1 MAQYFFKMSQTEK
14 NDILD
19 KHKSLYDGYVTE
31 YANGSN
37 TQPLYVQDFAND
49 KNGITVSNKG
59 EVKHYTN
66 TKINEDIDRRD
77 QIADG
82 SDDLENPD
90 FMHDLYPSPS
100 EEDIEIDD
108 ENFYPSYDPSREFK
122 GMSQLM
128 GDMDFEDE
136 NFYPSYDPSGEFKG
150 MSQLMGDM
158 DIDTEEM
165 MEDSYEYDIDE
176 IDDFS
181 SQPLDEFDED
191 NNLMESVNKS
201 LDMFKRFKNYN

>member
-108 ENFYPSYDPSREFK
+108 ENFYPSYDPS
-122 GMSQLM
+122 
-128 GDMDFEDE
+128 
-136 NFYPSYDPSGEFKG
+136 GEFKG

>member
-37 TQPLYVQDFAND
+37 MQPLYVQDFAND

-82 SDDLENPD
+82 SDDLENGTVDLDNPD
-90 FMHDLYPSPS
+90 FMHDLYPSPN
-100 EEDIEIDD
+100 EDEID
-108 ENFYPSYDPSREFK
+108 YISL
-122 GMSQLM
+122 GMK
-128 GDMDFEDE
+128 DD
-136 NFYPSYDPSGEFKG
+136 GECEHCDDDNLDIVF
-150 MSQLMGDM
+150 
-158 DIDTEEM
+158 DIDPEEM
-165 MEDSYEYDIDE
+165 MEDAYEYDIDE

>member
-37 TQPLYVQDFAND
+37 MQPLYVQDLAND

-82 SDDLENPD
+82 SDDLEIEMNGSKRM
-90 FMHDLYPSPS
+90 FSII
-100 EEDIEIDD
+100 EDGLEHIVIR
-108 ENFYPSYDPSREFK
+108 SK
-122 GMSQLM
+122 GAW
-128 GDMDFEDE
+128 F
-136 NFYPSYDPSGEFKG
+136 SG
-150 MSQLMGDM
+150 
-158 DIDTEEM
+158 
-165 MEDSYEYDIDE
+165 
-176 IDDFS
+176 S
-181 SQPLDEFDED
+181 SGP
-191 NNLMESVNKS
+191 NH
-201 LDMFKRFKNYN
+201 